1 MSTLERCQCLIAA
14 LACLTLLDGALQP
27 ASAQSYPS
35 RPVRII
41 VPVPAGAGPD
51 VEARQVAAVLGREL
65 GQPFIVEN
73 RPGAAQLLGIEAV
86 ARAPADGYVLGMGQ
100 GGNLAANP
108 RLYDRPPFDVE
119 REIVGISLLLK
130 NPWLLYVNSKVP
142 ARTLGE
148 FVALAKSRPDSFTY
162 ASTGVGSFLHLSG
175 EWFQSLTGT
184 RLKHV
189 PYGASP
195 WQNDLVA
202 GQVDAVFYPLVT
214 LVDHVKAGK
223 LRALAISN
231 DGRRAAQLPD
241 VPTFAQAGLPAFS
254 AIAWNGLIAPAGTP
268 HEIVQTLASA
278 AARATRSEEFQQFAH
293 RIGAVPI
300 GSSPAEF
307 DAFMRAERALFRR
320 IIADAGI
327 RLE

>member
-1 MSTLERCQCLIAA
+1 V
-14 LACLTLLDGALQP
+14 LAFIGLWQGWVQP
-27 ASAQSYPS
+27 ASAQTYPS
-35 RPVRII
+35 KPVRIV
-41 VPVPAGAGPD
+41 VPVPPGAGPD
-51 VEARQVAAVLGREL
+51 VEARQLATLLSREL
-65 GQPFIVEN
+65 GQAFLVEN

-108 RLYDRPPFDVE
+108 RLYERPPFDVE
-119 REIVGISLLLK
+119 KDIAGVSLVLK
-130 NPWLLYVNSKVP
+130 NPWLLYVNAKVP
-142 ARTLGE
+142 ARTLQE
-148 FVALAKSRPDSFTY
+148 FIALAKSRPDGLTY

-189 PYGASP
+189 PYGASA
-195 WQNDLVA
+195 WQNDLVS

-214 LVDHVKAGK
+214 LLDHVKAGK

-231 DGRRAAQLPD
+231 DGRRAPQLGE
-241 VPTFAQAGLPAFS
+241 VPTFAEAGLPAFS
-254 AIAWNGLIAPAGTP
+254 AMAWNGLVAPAGTP
-268 HEIVQTLASA
+268 PQIVQILASA
-278 AARATRSEEFQQFAH
+278 AARAARSEDFRQFAS
-293 RIGAVPI
+293 RIGAVPV

-307 DAFMRAERALFRR
+307 EAFMRAERALFRR

-327 RLE
+327 RAE